1 MIFFLSTLAIF
12 QCYILPGLLITNK
25 LNGDLLFKIISTVII
40 SLLFNFFLVT
50 FLLALKLYSKE
61 VLYIIFLFQ
70 ILILFFLYK
79 SENFKINFNL
89 NLFFLIKVFVFS
101 LIIFAFYK
109 NTGNVF
115 YSWDAVVS
123 YNEWAIKFSTGEYP
137 GGMVRPYLIPKI
149 WSMIYLFSDN
159 SNITLFTKFTTIL
172 FPSLILLMS
181 LDEILFY
188 KKIRD
193 LIKLFLFCTFFFLK
207 KNFILTGYV
216 DIPLVALIYCFFYF
230 YRRQAINLSAFTLF
244 ISFTIKMSAIFLL
257 IYFLIYK
264 NKYLIIK
271 LLISLAFILF
281 FIFLYY
287 SKLNNFFTAD
297 IFNEMGQNNNF
308 NLFSQLQHST
318 NLLFNSNLIFFLI
331 FSIFGF
337 FINNFTR
344 SILIIYI
351 IPGWLYWSLL
361 LSYDDRN
368 FLFLIPGLII
378 INSIVVEK
386 LILKFFPMTEDYFCN
401 FEKKIFISKIFK
413 INSKTIFLILSL
425 IACSTLAVNDRYI
438 IKYDEVKKNSMIGNN
453 LMNLKLIELVENNR
467 LNRDNFITDFQLI
480 FYVPALKKYINWG
493 NFLHKDL
500 KNLYGFDYYLVYGH
514 SPKIRE
520 VVKEKINNK
529 KTEIILDINGFILAG
544 PNYL

>member
-101 LIIFAFYK
+101 LIIFVFYK

-193 LIKLFLFCTFFFLK
+193 LIKLL
-207 KNFILTGYV
+207 
-216 DIPLVALIYCFFYF
+216 
-230 YRRQAINLSAFTLF
+230 
-244 ISFTIKMSAIFLL
+244 LL
-257 IYFLIYK
+257 I
-264 NKYLIIK
+264 N
-271 LLISLAFILF
+271 
-281 FIFLYY
+281 
-287 SKLNNFFTAD
+287 
-297 IFNEMGQNNNF
+297 
-308 NLFSQLQHST
+308 
-318 NLLFNSNLIFFLI
+318 
-331 FSIFGF
+331 
-337 FINNFTR
+337 
-344 SILIIYI
+344 
-351 IPGWLYWSLL
+351 
-361 LSYDDRN
+361 
-368 FLFLIPGLII
+368 
-378 INSIVVEK
+378 
-386 LILKFFPMTEDYFCN
+386 ILK
-401 FEKKIFISKIFK
+401 
-413 INSKTIFLILSL
+413 IL
-425 IACSTLAVNDRYI
+425 
-438 IKYDEVKKNSMIGNN
+438 
-453 LMNLKLIELVENNR
+453 
-467 LNRDNFITDFQLI
+467 
-480 FYVPALKKYINWG
+480 
-493 NFLHKDL
+493 
-500 KNLYGFDYYLVYGH
+500 
-514 SPKIRE
+514 
-520 VVKEKINNK
+520 
-529 KTEIILDINGFILAG
+529 
-544 PNYL
+544 

>member
-12 QCYILPGLLITNK
+12 QCYILPGLLIANK
-25 LNGDLLFKIISTVII
+25 LNGGLLFKTTSTVLI
-40 SLLFNFFLVT
+40 SLIFNFFLVT
-50 FLLALKLYSKE
+50 FLIAINFYTKE
-61 VLYIIFLFQ
+61 ALYILFSFQ
-70 ILILFFLYK
+70 ILLLYFLNK
-79 SENFKINFNL
+79 SKNFKINFDI

-109 NTGNVF
+109 NSGNVF

-137 GGMVRPYLIPKI
+137 EGMVRPYLIPKI

-159 SNITLFTKFTTIL
+159 NNITLFTKFTTVL

-193 LIKLFLFCTFFFLK
+193 IVKLFLFCTFFFLK

-244 ISFTIKMSAIFLL
+244 ISFTIKMSAIFLFV
-257 IYFLIYK
+257 YFLVYK
-264 NKYLIIK
+264 NKYLITK
-271 LLISLAFILF
+271 LLISLAFILY

-297 IFNEMGQNNNF
+297 IFNEMGQNNDF
-308 NLFSQLQHST
+308 NLFSQLQYST
-318 NLLFNSNLIFFLI
+318 KLLFNSNLIFFLI

-351 IPGWLYWSLL
+351 IPGWLYWALL

-378 INSIVVEK
+378 INSIVIEK
-386 LILKFFPMTEDYFCN
+386 IILKFFPMAHNYFYN
-401 FEKKIFISKIFK
+401 FEKKIFITKIFK
-413 INSKTIFLILSL
+413 INSKLIFLMFLL
-425 IACSTLAVNDRYI
+425 ITCSTLIVNDRSI
-438 IKYDEVKKNSMIGNN
+438 IKYDEEKKNSMIGNN
-453 LMNLKLIELVENNR
+453 LMNFKLIELIENNR
-467 LNRDNFITDFQLI
+467 LNRNNFITDFQLI
-480 FYVPALKKYINWG
+480 FYVPALKKYINWD
-493 NFLHKDL
+493 NFLLKDL
-500 KNLYGFDYYLVYGH
+500 KNLHNFDYYLIYGH
-514 SPKIRE
+514 SPKVRNIIQD
-520 VVKEKINNK
+520 KINNK
-529 KTEIILDINGFILAG
+529 KTKIILDINGFILAG